1 MATQK
6 NLGITAPVP
15 KEEWN
20 STTPYYKLNIV
31 RHNGGSYIARENNV
45 NIEPEV
51 HARWSE
57 FWLLISKDG
66 EQGEKGER
74 GDRGEKGVQGA
85 QGIQGATGAKLI
97 SQELVSQDENGGN
110 IYQQTFDDGTVAYF
124 TAPRGAQGE
133 ASTEEGESF
142 LTKTEADETYVKI
155 TSTYIEPS
163 FFNKYF

>member
-45 NIEPEV
+45 NIEPEI

-66 EQGEKGER
+66 EQG
-74 GDRGEKGVQGA
+74 
-85 QGIQGATGAKLI
+85 ATGAKLI
-97 SQELVSQDENGGN
+97 SQELVGQDENGGN

-142 LTKTEADETYVKI
+142 LTKTEANETYVKI